1 MKLFVI
7 SIIWL
12 NNPTNW
18 FIGSEGSMA
27 IELRRGCRQ
36 KPRWPRNKW
45 FVAITLMRN
54 RSLTIARM
62 RIAPELLQVKQ
73 DIEKERRAKQV

>member
-1 MKLFVI
+1 
-7 SIIWL
+7 
-12 NNPTNW
+12 
-18 FIGSEGSMA
+18 MA